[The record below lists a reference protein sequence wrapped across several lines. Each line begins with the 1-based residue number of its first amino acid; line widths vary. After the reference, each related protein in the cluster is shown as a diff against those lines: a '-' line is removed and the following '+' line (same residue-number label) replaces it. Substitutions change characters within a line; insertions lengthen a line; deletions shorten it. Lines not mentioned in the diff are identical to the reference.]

1 MKTSTSSCRIVRM
14 LPDAFAQFGARKD
27 AARLPR
33 EHLQQYQLARRQL
46 DFSPVAMHSMIY
58 ELKREITDAQ
68 GERRHF
74 RHNRAQCAYACDQFR
89 HGKWLGQTIHW
100 GVNLAGNLRRR
111 TYDEDAVRRGFP

>member
-1 MKTSTSSCRIVRM
+1 M

-58 ELKREITDAQ
+58 QLKREITDAQ

-74 RHNRAQCAYACDQFR
+74 RHNGAQCAYACDQFR